1 MGTGATGLKIILL
14 PPTALLDKPCKIS
27 NTLDLLLVG
36 PLSVS
41 IYSAHL
47 ADQDGDEKAYEDYED
62 GDDEAYE
69 DSEDEAY
76 EDGEDDLASDAAGV
90 QKEARSSDAA
100 HSRGRTATLVWSGLA
115 GWGETFWGFEIA
127 HRKKKKERKKR
138 MNLQLKRASRQF
150 GKIPF
155 YRAKISSQGQVR
167 RRCLQRSPPCHHS
180 LCSPFK

>member
-1 MGTGATGLKIILL
+1 MTPTGATALQIICC
-14 PPTALLDKPCKIS
+14 PPPPYWIAIMIS
-27 NTLDLLLVG
+27 RAKYQIHQICCWLVHCLLVFI
-36 PLSVS
+36 P
-41 IYSAHL
+41 HT
-47 ADQDGDEKAYEDYED
+47 DQDGD
-62 GDDEAYE
+62 
-69 DSEDEAY
+69 DEAY

-90 QKEARSSDAA
+90 QKEARSSEAA
-100 HSRGRTATLVWSGLA
+100 QSRGRTATLVWSGLA
-115 GWGETFWGFEIA
+115 GRGETFWEFEIA
-127 HRKKKKERKKR
+127 HR

>member
-1 MGTGATGLKIILL
+1 M
-14 PPTALLDKPCKIS
+14 
-27 NTLDLLLVG
+27 LLVG

-47 ADQDGDEKAYEDYED
+47 ADQDGDDEAYEDGEDEDYED

-69 DSEDEAY
+69 DSEDEAYEDGEDEAY

-115 GWGETFWGFEIA
+115 GWGEHFG
-127 HRKKKKERKKR
+127 
-138 MNLQLKRASRQF
+138 NLKLPI
-150 GKIPF
+150 G
-155 YRAKISSQGQVR
+155 
-167 RRCLQRSPPCHHS
+167 
-180 LCSPFK
+180 

>member
-1 MGTGATGLKIILL
+1 M
-14 PPTALLDKPCKIS
+14 
-27 NTLDLLLVG
+27 VG

-47 ADQDGDEKAYEDYED
+47 ADQDGDDEAYEDGEDEDYED

-69 DSEDEAY
+69 DSEDEAYEDGEDEAY

-115 GWGETFWGFEIA
+115 GWEETFWGFEITF
-127 HRKKKKERKKR
+127 
-138 MNLQLKRASRQF
+138 N
-150 GKIPF
+150 
-155 YRAKISSQGQVR
+155 
-167 RRCLQRSPPCHHS
+167 
-180 LCSPFK
+180 